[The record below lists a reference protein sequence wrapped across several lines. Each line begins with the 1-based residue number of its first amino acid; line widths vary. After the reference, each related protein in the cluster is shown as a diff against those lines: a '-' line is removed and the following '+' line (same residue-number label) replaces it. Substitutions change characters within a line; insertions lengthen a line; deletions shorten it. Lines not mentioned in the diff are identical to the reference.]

1 MRAVVQRV
9 ERASVE
15 AEGRMLASIGGGV
28 LALVGFALGDGESD
42 MDYISRKIL
51 ELRIFND
58 KNGVMNLSLA
68 DTGGGL
74 LLVSQFTL
82 YGDARRGRR
91 PSYSG
96 AMPPAEAAQNYRRFV
111 ELCASRHGAVRSGLF
126 GADMRIELV
135 NSGPVTILLDSSRA
149 F

>member
-15 AEGRMLASIGGGV
+15 VEGREHASIGPGLLV
-28 LALVGFALGDGESD
+28 LVGFAPADGGAE
-42 MDYISRKIL
+42 MEYIAQKIL

-58 KNGVMNLSLA
+58 EKGVMNLSLA
-68 DTGGGL
+68 ETGGEL

-91 PSYSG
+91 PSYSA
-96 AMPPAEAAQNYRRFV
+96 AMTPAKAAQSYARFV
-111 ELCASRHGAVRSGLF
+111 ELCASRHGVVKSGVF
-126 GADMRIELV
+126 GADMRVELV
-135 NSGPVTILLDSSRA
+135 NSGPVTILLDSSKA

>member
-15 AEGRMLASIGGGV
+15 VEGSVRASIGPGLLV
-28 LALVGFALGDGESD
+28 LVGFAPHDGAAE
-42 MDYISRKIL
+42 MEYIAQKIL
-51 ELRIFND
+51 DLRVFND
-58 KNGVMNLSLA
+58 ESGVMNLSLA
-68 DTGGGL
+68 DTGGEL

-91 PSYSG
+91 PSYSA
-96 AMPPAEAAQNYRRFV
+96 AMAPSEAAQSYARFV
-111 ELCASRHGAVRSGLF
+111 ELCASRHGRVKSGVF
-126 GADMRIELV
+126 GADMRVELV
-135 NSGPVTILLDSSRA
+135 NSGPVTILLDSSKA